1 VLERLAGYPEHDYA
15 VDKLKQEAKTG
26 FERGKIISGSDE
38 IRRKHEESKFSG
50 SRRGGKYWRSRAGL
64 IFARRSQAGLSY
76 LEEDVAP
83 PFARFRK
90 RSTRRRWRRARVMDL
105 AATELRK
112 LIDFRLKPQFQAPPS
127 HVEQLSSS
135 AQLSVGIEPANGDAR
150 VSAH

>member
-1 VLERLAGYPEHDYA
+1 MKPEGNMRNLSFRSGREEGSMALTGRFDFRKTLTGRLILF
-15 VDKLKQEAKTG
+15 V
-26 FERGKIISGSDE
+26 
-38 IRRKHEESKFSG
+38 
-50 SRRGGKYWRSRAGL
+50 
-64 IFARRSQAGLSY
+64 
-76 LEEDVAP
+76 EEDVAP